1 MRQKLK
7 KGNCFN
13 LLSIVLIAVTLIFL
27 IIGISQMFKFPV
39 MIAVIVFIVL
49 LMLILI
55 CGLFFKSYPNL
66 KYIFNEA
73 SNYLFGI
80 FKMLLLIMILLSL
93 AWIGRDAYK
102 NFAVKNKSIGAYL
115 HSFTYSAP
123 SVNKYGTKKIVT
135 VGPQGSTIVKYTN
148 QKSAANSQE
157 LQPIE
162 KSPINDQIN
171 RILSHVSLIV
181 TYLML
186 FFTFIIL
193 VSGLAVYKYAKEY
206 QNLKVKVESVDENL
220 IAASS
225 IALSTLPQLNYTFL
239 IPERFISLYRGLS
252 ETVDNLIV
260 KGEDK
265 LLKYKN
271 GAKILLI
278 QGDLYF
284 ISDFVERAKD
294 KWEKI
299 YNHYDTPDDILRL
312 AAFRLAL
319 GYNQLWEEKESPK
332 IKFLNI
338 ASSEEKL
345 DPFIMF
351 LKYIWTTNVEIDLN
365 VKEKKEE
372 NNPNE
377 EENKKEIDPNI
388 KAKIDSI
395 KEKKAAN
402 IYSPEDIPIWFMAT
416 IYFIKDN
423 DSSNA
428 IKTLGFFTNAVY
440 DYIQSELKNNNF
452 NLVISWLASLVG
464 LALFFI
470 QSSQNDKNLFFKHK
484 VDFNENKI
492 SLTKVICRLIELNL
506 DEGLFKKSNKDVKLY
521 WLPFIIE
528 ENKIKLKGEFFKRN
542 EAKKILKRLIDNLK
556 EEIGCGD

>member
-7 KGNCFN
+7 KGNWFN
-13 LLSIVLIAVTLIFL
+13 LFSIVLIAVTLIFL

-193 VSGLAVYKYAKEY
+193 VSGLAVYKYLKEY
-206 QNLKVKVESVDENL
+206 KDLKEKVESVDENL
-220 IAASS
+220 VTAST

-239 IPERFISLYRGLS
+239 FPERFIPLYQQLR
-252 ETVDNLIV
+252 DPIDKLIMG
-260 KGEDK
+260 GEDK

-271 GAKILLI
+271 GARILLAR
-278 QGDLYF
+278 GDLYF
-284 ISDFVERAKD
+284 TSHCVDRAIDLWK
-294 KWEKI
+294 KI
-299 YNHYDTPDDILRL
+299 YDHYNSPDDVLRL

-319 GYNQLWEEKESPK
+319 GYNQKDKSEKANR
-332 IKFLNI
+332 FLDTANAENKLK
-338 ASSEEKL
+338 ASIL
-345 DPFIMF
+345 F
-351 LKYIWTTNVEIDLN
+351 LKYIWTEEIN
-365 VKEKKEE
+365 
-372 NNPNE
+372 NE
-377 EENKKEIDPNI
+377 EKIRNI
-388 KAKIDSI
+388 TKRKAS
-395 KEKKAAN
+395 N
-402 IYSPEDIPIWFMAT
+402 IYFPEDIPLWFVST
-416 IYFIKDN
+416 IYWARNSSFDN
-423 DSSNA
+423 A
-428 IKTLGFFTNAVY
+428 LKTLGFFTRAVY
-440 DYIQSELKNNNF
+440 DYIQGELKNNNF

-470 QSSQNDKNLFFKHK
+470 QCNPRSKKLFLNHE
-484 VDFNENKI
+484 VDFNKNNR
-492 SLTKVICRLIELNL
+492 SLKVVICRLIKMSEV
-506 DEGLFKKSNKDVKLY
+506 LFEKTDINVKLY

-528 ENKIKLKGEFFKRN
+528 ENNIKLKGKFLNGDDAKR
-542 EAKKILKRLIDNLK
+542 ILKELIKRLK
-556 EEIGCGD
+556 EEINCDNENGN